1 MKKIRLLCLLAATML
16 LAAFS
21 LPAAAEDYDTV
32 LDSLSRLQTLA
43 GQYAEENSSDSPDPI
58 DLTLSYTRTGT
69 YNSGIWQ
76 VTAGVRDAGFEDYV
90 KQQDPDL
97 SSLQGLGIVETPAG
111 NVDFAHLLASL
122 NLVYRG
128 LPVAGSWGGD
138 CMELAQQYAGQASD
152 AAGYAGLMS
161 NTFEDDNS
169 MFSGN
174 DLRADLDAV
183 VIGARLSQGSDLVQT
198 IRDYY
203 SSINDHDRAYQFI
216 ALTFGDVNTGDAS
229 AFSDEIYQ
237 AITQDTGMQL
247 LLYLNQMWVSD
258 GWTISEEAAAPLQG
272 ACQVFAEYLSE
283 AVGGE
288 KVKSD
293 SDTRMVT
300 MAGDM
305 LAEFLSS
312 MGDGDAASAAL
323 TANDGSQT
331 GAVSGGSSMSEIFS
345 GAAQGIQSGFSLQV
359 FEIVLLVIGAAALML
374 LLICIVMLVRR
385 R

>member
-1 MKKIRLLCLLAATML
+1 MKKIRLLGLLAAFAL
-16 LAAFS
+16 LAVFS

-32 LDSLSRLQTLA
+32 LDGLSRLQTLA
-43 GQYAEENSSDSPDPI
+43 QQYAGEQSSDTLDPI
-58 DLTLSYTRTGT
+58 ELTLAYTRTGS
-69 YNSGIWQ
+69 YNSGLWQ
-76 VTAGVRDAGFEDYV
+76 VTAGVRDAGFEEYV
-90 KQQDPDL
+90 REQDGDL
-97 SSLQGLGIVETPAG
+97 ASLQGLGSVETSAG
-111 NVDFAHLLASL
+111 SVDFGHLLASL

-138 CMELAQQYAGQASD
+138 CMELARQYAGQAED
-152 AAGYAGLMS
+152 ADGYAQLMS
-161 NTFEDDNS
+161 GTFTDDNS
-169 MFSGN
+169 VFGGE

-183 VIGARLSQGSDLVQT
+183 VIGSGLSKGGDLVQA

-203 SSINDHDRAYQFI
+203 SSANDHDRAYQFI
-216 ALTFGDVNTGDAS
+216 ALTFGDVNTGDVA
-229 AFSDEIYQ
+229 AFGAEVYQ
-237 AITQDTGMQL
+237 AATQDTGMQL
-247 LLYLNQMWVSD
+247 LLYLNDMWVSD
-258 GWTISEEAAAPLQG
+258 GWTIDPEAAAPLQG
-272 ACQVFAEYLSE
+272 ACQVFAQQLSE

-288 KVKSD
+288 KVRSD

-305 LAEFLSS
+305 LAEFLTAL
-312 MGDGDAASAAL
+312 GDDSAASAAL
-323 TANDGSQT
+323 NAHQGAGESTASSGST
-331 GAVSGGSSMSEIFS
+331 VSEIFS

>member
-1 MKKIRLLCLLAATML
+1 MKRLRLIGLLAAMML

-21 LPAAAEDYDTV
+21 LPVAAEDYDTV
-32 LDSLSRLQTLA
+32 MDGLSRLYSLA
-43 GQYAEENSSDSPDPI
+43 GQYAQDNSGQSLDPI
-58 DLTLSYTRTGT
+58 ELTLSYTRTGV

-76 VTAGVRDAGFEDYV
+76 VTAGVRDAGFESYV
-90 KQQDPDL
+90 AEQDGDL
-97 SSLQGLGIVETPAG
+97 VSLQGLGSVETSAG
-111 NVDFAHLLASL
+111 SVDFGHLLASL

-138 CMELAQQYAGQASD
+138 CMELARQYAGQASD
-152 AAGYAGLMS
+152 AAGYADLMS
-161 NTFEDDNS
+161 GTFEDDNS
-169 MFSGN
+169 VFGGD

-183 VIGARLSQGSDLVQT
+183 VIGSRLSQGADLAQT

-203 SSINDHDRAYQFI
+203 SSANEYDRAYQFI
-216 ALTFGDVNTGDAS
+216 ALTFGDVNTGDVS
-229 AFSDEIYQ
+229 TFGDEIYQ
-237 AITQDTGMQL
+237 AATQDTGMQL

-258 GWTISEEAAAPLQG
+258 GWTIAEDSAVPLQG
-272 ACQVFAEYLSE
+272 ACRVFAQYLSG
-283 AVGGE
+283 AVNGDR
-288 KVKSD
+288 VKSD
-293 SDTRMVT
+293 ADTRMVT

-305 LAEFLSS
+305 LAEFLSA

-323 TANDGSQT
+323 SANDGSESST
-331 GAVSGGSSMSEIFS
+331 TSSGSSVSEIFS

-359 FEIVLLVIGAAALML
+359 FETVLLVIGAAALML

>member
-1 MKKIRLLCLLAATML
+1 MKRLRLIGLLAAMML

-21 LPAAAEDYDTV
+21 LPVAAEDYDTV
-32 LDSLSRLQTLA
+32 MDGLSRLYSLA
-43 GQYAEENSSDSPDPI
+43 GQYAQDNSGQSLDPI
-58 DLTLSYTRTGT
+58 ELTLSYTRTGV

-76 VTAGVRDAGFEDYV
+76 VTAGVRDAGFESYV
-90 KQQDPDL
+90 AEQDGDL
-97 SSLQGLGIVETPAG
+97 VSLQGLGSVETSAG
-111 NVDFAHLLASL
+111 SVDFGHLLASL

-138 CMELAQQYAGQASD
+138 CMELARQYAGQASD
-152 AAGYAGLMS
+152 AAGYADLMS
-161 NTFEDDNS
+161 GTFEDDNS
-169 MFSGN
+169 VFGGD

-183 VIGARLSQGSDLVQT
+183 VIGSKLSQGDDLAQT

-203 SSINDHDRAYQFI
+203 SSANEYDRAYQFI
-216 ALTFGDVNTGDAS
+216 ALTFGDVNTGDVS
-229 AFSDEIYQ
+229 TFGDEIYQ
-237 AITQDTGMQL
+237 AATQDTGMQL

-258 GWTISEEAAAPLQG
+258 GWTIAEDSAVPLQG
-272 ACQVFAEYLSE
+272 ACRVFAQYLSG
-283 AVGGE
+283 AVNGDR
-288 KVKSD
+288 VKSD
-293 SDTRMVT
+293 ADTRMVT

-305 LAEFLSS
+305 LAEFLSA

-323 TANDGSQT
+323 SANDGSET
-331 GAVSGGSSMSEIFS
+331 STTSSGSSVSEIFS

-359 FEIVLLVIGAAALML
+359 FETVLLVIGAAALML

>member
-1 MKKIRLLCLLAATML
+1 MKRLRLIGLLAAMML

-21 LPAAAEDYDTV
+21 LPVAAEDYDTV
-32 LDSLSRLQTLA
+32 MDGLSRLYSLA
-43 GQYAEENSSDSPDPI
+43 GQYAQDNSGQSLDPI
-58 DLTLSYTRTGT
+58 ELTLSYTRTGV

-76 VTAGVRDAGFEDYV
+76 VTAGVRDAGFESYV
-90 KQQDPDL
+90 AEQDGDL
-97 SSLQGLGIVETPAG
+97 VSLQGLGSVETSAG
-111 NVDFAHLLASL
+111 SVDFGHLLASL

-138 CMELAQQYAGQASD
+138 CMELARQYAGQASD
-152 AAGYAGLMS
+152 AAGYAELMS
-161 NTFEDDNS
+161 GTFEDDNS
-169 MFSGN
+169 VFGGD

-183 VIGARLSQGSDLVQT
+183 VIGSRLSQGADLAQT

-203 SSINDHDRAYQFI
+203 SSANEYDRAYQFI
-216 ALTFGDVNTGDAS
+216 ALTFGDVNTGDVS
-229 AFSDEIYQ
+229 TFGDEIYQ
-237 AITQDTGMQL
+237 AATQDTGMQL

-258 GWTISEEAAAPLQG
+258 GWTIAEDSAVPLQG
-272 ACQVFAEYLSE
+272 ACRVFAQYLSG
-283 AVGGE
+283 AVNGDR
-288 KVKSD
+288 VKSD
-293 SDTRMVT
+293 ADTRMVT

-305 LAEFLSS
+305 LAEFLSA

-323 TANDGSQT
+323 SANDGSET
-331 GAVSGGSSMSEIFS
+331 STTSSGSSVSEIFS

-359 FEIVLLVIGAAALML
+359 FETVLLVIGAAALML

>member
-1 MKKIRLLCLLAATML
+1 MKKIRLLCLLAATLL

-58 DLTLSYTRTGT
+58 ELTLSYTRTGT

-161 NTFEDDNS
+161 NTFEDNNS
-169 MFSGN
+169 MFNGN

-203 SSINDHDRAYQFI
+203 SSINDHDRTYQFI

-229 AFSDEIYQ
+229 GFSDEIYQ
-237 AITQDTGMQL
+237 VITQDTGMQL

-323 TANDGSQT
+323 TAHNGSQT
-331 GAVSGGSSMSEIFS
+331 GDASGGSSMSEIFS

-374 LLICIVMLVRR
+374 LLICIVMLIRR

>member
-1 MKKIRLLCLLAATML
+1 MKRLRLIGLLAAMML

-21 LPAAAEDYDTV
+21 LPVAAEDYDTV
-32 LDSLSRLQTLA
+32 MDGLSRLYSLA
-43 GQYAEENSSDSPDPI
+43 GQYAQDNSGQSLDPI
-58 DLTLSYTRTGT
+58 ELTLSYTRTGV

-76 VTAGVRDAGFEDYV
+76 VTAGVRDAGFESYV
-90 KQQDPDL
+90 AEQDGDL
-97 SSLQGLGIVETPAG
+97 VSLQGLGSVETSAG
-111 NVDFAHLLASL
+111 SVDFGHLLASL

-138 CMELAQQYAGQASD
+138 CMELARQYAGQASD
-152 AAGYAGLMS
+152 AAGYADLMS
-161 NTFEDDNS
+161 GTFEDDNS
-169 MFSGN
+169 VFGGD

-183 VIGARLSQGSDLVQT
+183 VIGSRLSQGSDLAQT

-203 SSINDHDRAYQFI
+203 SSANEYDRAYQFI
-216 ALTFGDVNTGDAS
+216 ALTFGDVNTGDES
-229 AFSDEIYQ
+229 TFGDEIYQ
-237 AITQDTGMQL
+237 AATQDTGMQL

-258 GWTISEEAAAPLQG
+258 GWTIAEDSAVPLQG
-272 ACQVFAEYLSE
+272 ACRVFAQYLSG
-283 AVGGE
+283 AVNGDR
-288 KVKSD
+288 VKSD
-293 SDTRMVT
+293 ADTRMVT

-305 LAEFLSS
+305 LAEFLSA

-323 TANDGSQT
+323 SANDGSET
-331 GAVSGGSSMSEIFS
+331 STTSSGSSVSEIFS

-359 FEIVLLVIGAAALML
+359 FETVLLVIGAAALML

>member
-1 MKKIRLLCLLAATML
+1 MKRLRLIGLLAAMML

-21 LPAAAEDYDTV
+21 LPVAAEDYDTV
-32 LDSLSRLQTLA
+32 MDGLSRLYSLA
-43 GQYAEENSSDSPDPI
+43 GQYAQDNSGQSLDPI
-58 DLTLSYTRTGT
+58 ELTLSYTRTGV

-76 VTAGVRDAGFEDYV
+76 VTAGVRDAGFESYV
-90 KQQDPDL
+90 AEQDGDL
-97 SSLQGLGIVETPAG
+97 VSLQGLGSVETSAG
-111 NVDFAHLLASL
+111 SVDFGHLLASL

-152 AAGYAGLMS
+152 AAGYADLMS
-161 NTFEDDNS
+161 GTFEDDNS
-169 MFSGN
+169 VFGGD

-183 VIGARLSQGSDLVQT
+183 VIGSKLSQGADLAQT

-203 SSINDHDRAYQFI
+203 SSVNEYDRAYQFI
-216 ALTFGDVNTGDAS
+216 ALTFGDVNTGDVD
-229 AFSDEIYQ
+229 AFGDEIYQ
-237 AITQDTGMQL
+237 AATQDTGMQL

-258 GWTISEEAAAPLQG
+258 GWTIAEDSAAPLQG
-272 ACQVFAEYLSE
+272 ACRVFAQYLSG
-283 AVGGE
+283 AVNGE

-293 SDTRMVT
+293 ADTRMVT
-300 MAGDM
+300 LAGDM
-305 LAEFLSS
+305 LAEFLSA

-323 TANDGSQT
+323 SANDGSET
-331 GAVSGGSSMSEIFS
+331 STTSSGSSVSEIFS

-359 FEIVLLVIGAAALML
+359 FEIALLVIGAAALML

>member
-1 MKKIRLLCLLAATML
+1 MKRLRLIGLLAAMML

-21 LPAAAEDYDTV
+21 LPVAAEDYDTV
-32 LDSLSRLQTLA
+32 MDGLSRLYSLA
-43 GQYAEENSSDSPDPI
+43 GQYAQDNSGQSLDPI
-58 DLTLSYTRTGT
+58 ELTLSYTRTGV

-76 VTAGVRDAGFEDYV
+76 VTAGVRDAGFESYV
-90 KQQDPDL
+90 AEQDGDL
-97 SSLQGLGIVETPAG
+97 VSLQGLGSVETSAG
-111 NVDFAHLLASL
+111 SVDFGHLLASL

-138 CMELAQQYAGQASD
+138 CMELARQYAGQASD
-152 AAGYAGLMS
+152 AAGYADLMS
-161 NTFEDDNS
+161 ATFEDDNS
-169 MFSGN
+169 VFGGD

-183 VIGARLSQGSDLVQT
+183 VIGSRLSQGADLAQT

-203 SSINDHDRAYQFI
+203 SSANEYDRAYQFI
-216 ALTFGDVNTGDAS
+216 ALTFGDVNTGDVS
-229 AFSDEIYQ
+229 TFGDEIYQ
-237 AITQDTGMQL
+237 AATQDTGMQL

-258 GWTISEEAAAPLQG
+258 GWTIAEDSAVPLQG
-272 ACQVFAEYLSE
+272 ACRVFAQYLSG
-283 AVGGE
+283 AVNGDR
-288 KVKSD
+288 VKSD
-293 SDTRMVT
+293 ADTRMVT

-305 LAEFLSS
+305 LAEFLSA

-323 TANDGSQT
+323 SANDGSESST
-331 GAVSGGSSMSEIFS
+331 TSSGSSVSEIFS

-359 FEIVLLVIGAAALML
+359 FETVLLVIGAAALML

>member
-1 MKKIRLLCLLAATML
+1 MKRLRLIGLLAAMML

-21 LPAAAEDYDTV
+21 LPVAAEDYDTV
-32 LDSLSRLQTLA
+32 MDGLSRLYSLA
-43 GQYAEENSSDSPDPI
+43 GQYAQDNSGQSLDPI
-58 DLTLSYTRTGT
+58 ELTLSYTRTGV

-76 VTAGVRDAGFEDYV
+76 VTAGVRDAGFESYV
-90 KQQDPDL
+90 AEQDGDL
-97 SSLQGLGIVETPAG
+97 VSLQGLGSVETSAG
-111 NVDFAHLLASL
+111 SVDFGHLLASL

-138 CMELAQQYAGQASD
+138 CMELARQYAGQASD
-152 AAGYAGLMS
+152 AAGYADLMS
-161 NTFEDDNS
+161 GTFEDDNS
-169 MFSGN
+169 VFGGD

-183 VIGARLSQGSDLVQT
+183 VIGSKLSQGDDLSQT

-203 SSINDHDRAYQFI
+203 SSANEYDRAYQFI
-216 ALTFGDVNTGDAS
+216 ALTFGDVNTGDVS
-229 AFSDEIYQ
+229 TFGDEIYQ
-237 AITQDTGMQL
+237 AATQDTGMQL

-258 GWTISEEAAAPLQG
+258 GWTIAEDSAVPLQG
-272 ACQVFAEYLSE
+272 ACRVFAQYLSG
-283 AVGGE
+283 AVNGDR
-288 KVKSD
+288 VKSD
-293 SDTRMVT
+293 ADTRMVT

-305 LAEFLSS
+305 LAEFLSA

-323 TANDGSQT
+323 SANDGSET
-331 GAVSGGSSMSEIFS
+331 STTSSGSSVSEIFS

-359 FEIVLLVIGAAALML
+359 FETVLLVIGAAALML

>member
-1 MKKIRLLCLLAATML
+1 MKRLRLIGLLAAMML

-21 LPAAAEDYDTV
+21 LPVAAEDYDTV
-32 LDSLSRLQTLA
+32 MDGLSRLYSLA
-43 GQYAEENSSDSPDPI
+43 GQYAQDNSGQSLDPI
-58 DLTLSYTRTGT
+58 ELTLSYTRTGV

-76 VTAGVRDAGFEDYV
+76 VTAGVRDAGFESYV
-90 KQQDPDL
+90 AEQDGDL
-97 SSLQGLGIVETPAG
+97 VSLQGLGSVETSAG
-111 NVDFAHLLASL
+111 SVDFGHLLASL

-138 CMELAQQYAGQASD
+138 CMELARQYAGQASD
-152 AAGYAGLMS
+152 AAGYADLMS
-161 NTFEDDNS
+161 GTFEDDNS
-169 MFSGN
+169 VFGGD

-183 VIGARLSQGSDLVQT
+183 VIGSKLSQGDDLAQT

-203 SSINDHDRAYQFI
+203 SSANEYDRAYQFI
-216 ALTFGDVNTGDAS
+216 ALTFGDVNTGDVS
-229 AFSDEIYQ
+229 TFGDEIYQ
-237 AITQDTGMQL
+237 AATQDTGMQL

-258 GWTISEEAAAPLQG
+258 GWTIAEDSAVPLQG
-272 ACQVFAEYLSE
+272 ACRVFAQYLSG
-283 AVGGE
+283 AVNGDR
-288 KVKSD
+288 VKSD
-293 SDTRMVT
+293 ADTRMVT

-305 LAEFLSS
+305 LAEFLSA

-323 TANDGSQT
+323 SANDGSESST
-331 GAVSGGSSMSEIFS
+331 TSSGSSVSEIFS

-359 FEIVLLVIGAAALML
+359 FETVLLVIGAAALML

>member
-58 DLTLSYTRTGT
+58 ELTLSYTRTGT

-237 AITQDTGMQL
+237 AITQDTGNQL

>member
-1 MKKIRLLCLLAATML
+1 MKRLRLIGLLAAMML

-21 LPAAAEDYDTV
+21 LPVAAEDYDTV
-32 LDSLSRLQTLA
+32 MDGLSRLYSLA
-43 GQYAEENSSDSPDPI
+43 GQYAQDNSAESLDPI
-58 DLTLSYTRTGT
+58 ELTLSYTRTGV

-76 VTAGVRDAGFEDYV
+76 VTAGVRDAGFESYV
-90 KQQDPDL
+90 AEQDGEL
-97 SSLQGLGIVETPAG
+97 VSLQGLGSVETSAG
-111 NVDFAHLLASL
+111 SVDFGHLLASL

-152 AAGYAGLMS
+152 AAGYADLMS
-161 NTFEDDNS
+161 GTFEDDNS
-169 MFSGN
+169 MFSGS

-183 VIGARLSQGSDLVQT
+183 VIGSKLSQGTDLAQT

-203 SSINDHDRAYQFI
+203 SSANEYDRAYQFI
-216 ALTFGDVNTGDAS
+216 ALTFGDVNTGDVS
-229 AFSDEIYQ
+229 TFGDEIYQ
-237 AITQDTGMQL
+237 AATQDTGMQL

-258 GWTISEEAAAPLQG
+258 GWTIAEDSAAPLQG
-272 ACQVFAEYLSE
+272 ACRVFAQYLSG
-283 AVGGE
+283 AVNGDR
-288 KVKSD
+288 VKSD

-323 TANDGSQT
+323 SANDGSQS
-331 GAVSGGSSMSEIFS
+331 VSTSSGSSVSEIFS

-359 FEIVLLVIGAAALML
+359 FETVLLVIGAAALML

>member
-1 MKKIRLLCLLAATML
+1 MKRLRLIGLLAAMML

-21 LPAAAEDYDTV
+21 LPVAAEDYDTV
-32 LDSLSRLQTLA
+32 MDGLSRLYSLA
-43 GQYAEENSSDSPDPI
+43 GQYAQDNSGQSLDPI
-58 DLTLSYTRTGT
+58 ELTLSYTRTGV

-76 VTAGVRDAGFEDYV
+76 VTAGVRDAGFESYV
-90 KQQDPDL
+90 AEQDGDL
-97 SSLQGLGIVETPAG
+97 VSLQGLGSVETSAG
-111 NVDFAHLLASL
+111 SVDFGHLLASL

-138 CMELAQQYAGQASD
+138 CMELARQYAGQASD
-152 AAGYAGLMS
+152 AAGYADLMS
-161 NTFEDDNS
+161 GTFEDDNS
-169 MFSGN
+169 VFGGD

-183 VIGARLSQGSDLVQT
+183 VIGSKLSQGADLAQT

-203 SSINDHDRAYQFI
+203 SSANEYDRAYQFI
-216 ALTFGDVNTGDAS
+216 ALTFGDVNTGDVDT
-229 AFSDEIYQ
+229 FGEEIYQ
-237 AITQDTGMQL
+237 AATQDTGMQL

-258 GWTISEEAAAPLQG
+258 GWTIAEDSAVPLQG
-272 ACQVFAEYLSE
+272 ACRVFAQYLSG
-283 AVGGE
+283 AVNGDR
-288 KVKSD
+288 VKSD
-293 SDTRMVT
+293 ADTRMVT

-305 LAEFLSS
+305 LAEFLSA

-323 TANDGSQT
+323 SANDGSEAST
-331 GAVSGGSSMSEIFS
+331 TSSGSSVSEIFS

-359 FEIVLLVIGAAALML
+359 FETVLLVIGAAALML

>member
-1 MKKIRLLCLLAATML
+1 MKRLRLIGLLAAMML

-21 LPAAAEDYDTV
+21 LPVAAEDYDTV
-32 LDSLSRLQTLA
+32 MDGLSRLYSLA
-43 GQYAEENSSDSPDPI
+43 GQYAQDNSGQSLDPI
-58 DLTLSYTRTGT
+58 ELTLSYTRTGV

-76 VTAGVRDAGFEDYV
+76 VTAGVRDAGFESYV
-90 KQQDPDL
+90 AEQDGDL
-97 SSLQGLGIVETPAG
+97 VSLQGLGSVETSAG
-111 NVDFAHLLASL
+111 SVDFGHLLASL

-138 CMELAQQYAGQASD
+138 CMELARQYAGQASD
-152 AAGYAGLMS
+152 AAGYADLMS
-161 NTFEDDNS
+161 GTFEDDNS
-169 MFSGN
+169 VFGGD

-183 VIGARLSQGSDLVQT
+183 VIGSRLSQGADLAQT

-203 SSINDHDRAYQFI
+203 SSANEYDRAYQFI
-216 ALTFGDVNTGDAS
+216 ALTFGDVNTGDVS
-229 AFSDEIYQ
+229 TFGDEIYQ
-237 AITQDTGMQL
+237 AATQDTGMQL

-258 GWTISEEAAAPLQG
+258 GWTIAEDSAVPLQG
-272 ACQVFAEYLSE
+272 ACRVFAQYLSG
-283 AVGGE
+283 AVNGDR
-288 KVKSD
+288 VKSD
-293 SDTRMVT
+293 ADTRMVT

-305 LAEFLSS
+305 LAEFLSA

-323 TANDGSQT
+323 SANDGSEAST
-331 GAVSGGSSMSEIFS
+331 TSSGSSVSEIFS

-359 FEIVLLVIGAAALML
+359 FETVLLVIGAAALML

>member
-1 MKKIRLLCLLAATML
+1 MKRLRLIGLLAAMML

-21 LPAAAEDYDTV
+21 LPVAAEDYDTV
-32 LDSLSRLQTLA
+32 MDGLSRLYSLA
-43 GQYAEENSSDSPDPI
+43 GQYAQDNSGQSLDPI
-58 DLTLSYTRTGT
+58 ELTLSYTRTGV

-76 VTAGVRDAGFEDYV
+76 VTAGVRDAGFESYV
-90 KQQDPDL
+90 AEQDGDL
-97 SSLQGLGIVETPAG
+97 VSLQGLGSVETSAG
-111 NVDFAHLLASL
+111 SVDFGHLLASL

-138 CMELAQQYAGQASD
+138 CMELARQYAGQASD
-152 AAGYAGLMS
+152 AAGYADLMS
-161 NTFEDDNS
+161 GTFEDDNS
-169 MFSGN
+169 VFGGD

-183 VIGARLSQGSDLVQT
+183 VIGSRLSQGADLAQT

-203 SSINDHDRAYQFI
+203 SSANEYDRAYQFI
-216 ALTFGDVNTGDAS
+216 ALTFGDVNTGNTTDFAN
-229 AFSDEIYQ
+229 EVYQ
-237 AITQDTGMQL
+237 AATQDTGMQL

-258 GWTISEEAAAPLQG
+258 GWTIAEDSAVPLQG
-272 ACQVFAEYLSE
+272 ACRVFAQYLSG
-283 AVGGE
+283 AVNGDR
-288 KVKSD
+288 VKSD
-293 SDTRMVT
+293 ADTRMVT

-305 LAEFLSS
+305 LAEFLSA

-323 TANDGSQT
+323 SANDGSET
-331 GAVSGGSSMSEIFS
+331 STTSSGSSVSEIFS

-359 FEIVLLVIGAAALML
+359 FETVLLVIGAAALML

>member
-58 DLTLSYTRTGT
+58 ELTLSYTRTGT

>member
-1 MKKIRLLCLLAATML
+1 MKRLRLIGLLAAMML

-21 LPAAAEDYDTV
+21 LPVAAEDYDTV
-32 LDSLSRLQTLA
+32 MDGLSRLYSLA
-43 GQYAEENSSDSPDPI
+43 GQYAQDNSAESLDPI
-58 DLTLSYTRTGT
+58 ELTLSYTRTGV

-76 VTAGVRDAGFEDYV
+76 VTAGVRNAGFESYV
-90 KQQDPDL
+90 AEQDGDL
-97 SSLQGLGIVETPAG
+97 ISLQGMGNVETPAG
-111 NVDFAHLLASL
+111 SVDFGHLLASL

-138 CMELAQQYAGQASD
+138 CMELAQQYAGQPSD
-152 AAGYAGLMS
+152 AAGYADLMS
-161 NTFEDDNS
+161 GTFEDDNS
-169 MFSGN
+169 MFSGS

-183 VIGARLSQGSDLVQT
+183 VIGSRLSQGADLAQT

-203 SSINDHDRAYQFI
+203 SSANEYDRAYQFI
-216 ALTFGDVNTGDAS
+216 ALTFGDVDTGDTET
-229 AFSDEIYQ
+229 FGDEIYQ
-237 AITQDTGMQL
+237 AATQDTGMQL

-258 GWTISEEAAAPLQG
+258 GWTIAEDSAAPLQG
-272 ACQVFAEYLSE
+272 ACRVFAQYLSG
-283 AVGGE
+283 AVNGDR
-288 KVKSD
+288 VKSD

-305 LAEFLSS
+305 LSEFLSA

-323 TANDGSQT
+323 TANDGSDT
-331 GAVSGGSSMSEIFS
+331 AATSSGSSVSEIFS

-359 FEIVLLVIGAAALML
+359 FETVLLIIGAAALML